1 MATTSELEERI
12 EKCQRLMEADPNSQ
26 IFAALAEAY
35 RKKGDLDLAF
45 RICKNGLKVHNNYG
59 SAHVVMA
66 KINLDRGLYDWAEI
80 EAKRATELDGKTR
93 TIGLLLAEIYIY
105 KGDFRQAIKI
115 LKELHSKD
123 IDNPQI
129 KKLLEIAQRI
139 PEEQKAQ
146 SGAIQVESGRIEV
159 TEVARPGDSPIAI
172 GPVGL
177 DLKGLMEEALAVKGI
192 RGALLVSNE
201 GLVAESRWQLKC
213 DVNECGAVMSEIWKS
228 LSGQTLSDAFGKA
241 NNVLIESSD
250 LMFYLVK
257 SHNGVLV
264 FAAGPTMNLGTFRL
278 KIEGLLENLTLTVGG
293 V

>member
-1 MATTSELEERI
+1 MATSSELDERI
-12 EKCQRLMEADPNSQ
+12 EKCQHLMEADPNSQ

-80 EAKRATELDGKTR
+80 EAKRASELDGKTR
-93 TIGLLLAEIYIY
+93 TVGLLLAEIYIY
-105 KGDFRQAIKI
+105 KGEFKQAIKI
-115 LKELHSKD
+115 LKDLHSKD

-139 PEEQKAQ
+139 PEEQA
-146 SGAIQVESGRIEV
+146 AEAETVQVESGRIEV

-172 GPVGL
+172 APKGM
-177 DLKGLMEEALAVKGI
+177 DLKEVMDEALAVKGV

-201 GLVAESRWQLKC
+201 GLVAESRWQLKS

-228 LSGQTLSDAFGKA
+228 LSGQKLSKAFGNA

-250 LMFYLVK
+250 LIFYLVK
-257 SHNGVLV
+257 SYNGVLV
-264 FAAGPTMNLGTFRL
+264 FVAGPTTNLGTLRL
-278 KIEGLLENLTLTVGG
+278 KIEGLVENLTQTVGG
-293 V
+293 L